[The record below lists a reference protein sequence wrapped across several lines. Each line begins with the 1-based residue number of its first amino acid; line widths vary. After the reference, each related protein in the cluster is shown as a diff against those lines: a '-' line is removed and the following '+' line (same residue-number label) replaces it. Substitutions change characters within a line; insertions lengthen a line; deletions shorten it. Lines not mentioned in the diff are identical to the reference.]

1 MSALVDIAQ
10 FNGDIAV
17 GQKSGA
23 EVSQA
28 LQWYID
34 EYTPVFLSKVLPSPA
49 LEVFE
54 ARLAEGEPEAVAL
67 ADALRPACARYIW
80 VQYTLGRSSF
90 SSGVGEIYL
99 LAENGEPA
107 DYAPKVARVWN
118 RMADLIRDSAGKIDA
133 YRVACSGE
141 GAAPGAYLAPGVYC
155 GGARGYHSRFG
166 GLDQYTSPLL

>member
-1 MSALVDIAQ
+1 MNALVDIAL

-17 GQKSGA
+17 GQKGGV
-23 EVSQA
+23 EVGEA

-34 EYTPVFLSKVLPSPA
+34 EYTPVFLSKVLAVPA
-49 LEVFE
+49 REAFE
-54 ARLAEGEPEAVAL
+54 AGLAAGEPDAVAL
-67 ADALRPACARYIW
+67 ADVLRPACARYIW

-118 RMADLIRDSAGKIDA
+118 RMADILRENAAKIDA
-133 YRVACSGE
+133 YRAAHSGKE
-141 GAAPGAYLAPGVYC
+141 SAPGAYLAPGVYC
-155 GGARGYHSRFG
+155 RGGRNYRSRFG
-166 GLDQYTSPLL
+166 GLDEYTSPLL